1 MMEEDY
7 IKKRN
12 ALLACIAHAQRV
24 YEEQSALAE
33 KMKAKAD
40 SLERECEE
48 KDRQIAE
55 LEARIN
61 RIKRNLGIIQ

>member
-1 MMEEDY
+1 M
-7 IKKRN
+7 IKKRD
-12 ALLACIAHAQRV
+12 ALLASIAHAKQV
-24 YEEQSALAE
+24 CGVQNALKE

-40 SLERECEE
+40 SLKRECEE

-61 RIKRNLGIIQ
+61 HIKLNK